1 MKTADLIPAIE
12 FCRHYNIDLSFI
24 QSLNESGLL
33 EITILE
39 EKLFVPESQLLQLEK
54 MVRLYY
60 EMNINLEGIE
70 TISYLLQRM
79 SDLQQQVILLTNRLS
94 QYED

>member
-1 MKTADLIPAIE
+1 MKTAYLIPAIE
-12 FCRHYNIDLSFI
+12 FCRHYNIELSFI
-24 QSLNESGLL
+24 QSLNDSGLI
-33 EITILE
+33 EITIME

-70 TISYLLQRM
+70 TIGYLLQRM
-79 SDLQQQVILLTNRLS
+79 RDLQQQVNLLTNRLS
-94 QYED
+94 LYED

>member
-1 MKTADLIPAIE
+1 MKTAYLIPAIE
-12 FCRHYNIDLSFI
+12 FCRHYNIELSFI
-24 QSLNESGLL
+24 QSLNDSGLI
-33 EITILE
+33 EITIME

-70 TISYLLQRM
+70 TIGSLLPRTR
-79 SDLQQQVILLTNRLS
+79 DRQQQVTLLLNRLS
-94 QYED
+94 LSED